1 MELRVL
7 RYFLAVTEEGT
18 ISRAAAVSHVSQ
30 PTLSRQL
37 RDLEA
42 ELGCVLFDR
51 GPHGIV
57 LTDEGR
63 YLRDR
68 AAEMVAIADVAEEE
82 LKGFAGDIGGLVS
95 VGAGESEGMAE
106 LARVMAAFSAEH
118 PAVRFSVHSGNA
130 RDVLGRLDQGTV
142 DFALLVDG
150 RPEARHDGV
159 RLPVDDVWGVVVR
172 RDSPL
177 AGRPG
182 VGPADLAG
190 VPVLASAQERSVP
203 SLDRWLGDAASAL
216 DVVATYNLAH
226 NAGLMVQAGMG
237 VAVTLEH
244 LVECTEESGLAFVPL
259 DPPVRAR
266 NSVVWLRDRTPSRAA
281 RLFREQ
287 LLKRYG

>member
-7 RYFLAVTEEGT
+7 RYFLAATEEGT

-37 RDLEA
+37 RDLEN
-42 ELGCVLFDR
+42 ELGCVLFER

-68 AAEMVAIADVAEEE
+68 AAEMVAIADGAEAE
-82 LKGFAGDIGGLVS
+82 LKGFSGDIGGLVS
-95 VGAGESEGMAE
+95 IGAGESEGMAE
-106 LARVMAAFSAEH
+106 LARAMAAFSAEH

-142 DFALLVDG
+142 DFALLVGG
-150 RPEARHDGV
+150 RAEARHEGV
-159 RLPVDDVWGVVVR
+159 RLPADDVWGVVARRGSALAAKEGVR
-172 RDSPL
+172 RE
-177 AGRPG
+177 
-182 VGPADLAG
+182 DLTG
-190 VPVLASAQERSVP
+190 VPVIASAQERATP
-203 SLDRWLGDAASAL
+203 SLGRWFGEAADDI
-216 DVVATYNLAH
+216 DVAATYNLAH
-226 NAGLMVQAGMG
+226 NAALMVAAGMG

-244 LVECTEESGLAFVPL
+244 LVECTEESGLSFIPL
-259 DPPVRAR
+259 DPPVRAG

-281 RLFREQ
+281 RLFRDE
-287 LLKRYG
+287 LLRRYR